1 MSEEVKSFQIGKM
14 LLTTSSICLVSIAG
28 IIVGLVIGT
37 FVEKKVVKSL
47 PYQHQYRIFSNR
59 FYSKLIEI

>member
-1 MSEEVKSFQIGKM
+1 MSEELTPFKIGKM

-28 IIVGLVIGT
+28 IIAGLVIGT
-37 FVEKKVVKSL
+37 FVEKNVSKSL

-59 FYSKLIEI
+59 FYSK